1 MKRNTAELRENL
13 IQTGMEAIKNQGLE
27 QLSLRTVAT
36 ACGVTH
42 GSPYKHFGNKDG
54 YLKVVLARLTQL
66 FYEEVTKDLDKS
78 LSARYQ
84 LLQMGQAFVL
94 FAQTNPHI
102 FEALFIKFPFKY
114 MEVTPETILTNVDLP
129 GFSHFKV
136 LVVRLI
142 EEEKLMGREIY
153 VLIHLWSFI
162 LGLSIL
168 SMGQIGESFSP
179 ETIQENIEGMLERY
193 IKGGQS

>member
-129 GFSHFKV
+129 GFSHFKN
-136 LVVRLI
+136 LVVLLI
-142 EEEKLMGREIY
+142 QEENLIGKEID

>member
-66 FYEEVTKDLDKS
+66 FYEEVTKDLDKAM
-78 LSARYQ
+78 SARYQ

-142 EEEKLMGREIY
+142 EEEKLMGREID

>member
-66 FYEEVTKDLDKS
+66 FYEEVTKDLDKG
-78 LSARYQ
+78 LSARHQ

-142 EEEKLMGREIY
+142 EEEKLMGREID

-179 ETIQENIEGMLERY
+179 RTIQETIGGMLERY

>member
-66 FYEEVTKDLDKS
+66 FYEEVTKDLDKGM
-78 LSARYQ
+78 SARYQ

-179 ETIQENIEGMLERY
+179 RTIQETIEGMLERY

>member
-1 MKRNTAELRENL
+1 MKRNTAELKEKL
-13 IQTGMEAIKNQGLE
+13 IQTGIEEIKNNGIE

-142 EEEKLMGREIY
+142 EEEKLMGREID

-179 ETIQENIEGMLERY
+179 RTIQENIEGMLERY

>member
-78 LSARYQ
+78 LSARHQ

-114 MEVTPETILTNVDLP
+114 MEATPETIRTNVDLP
-129 GFSHFKV
+129 GFNHFKNPVV
-136 LVVRLI
+136 LLI
-142 EEEKLMGREIY
+142 QEENLIGKEID

>member
-1 MKRNTAELRENL
+1 MKRNTAELREYL
-13 IQTGMEAIKNQGLE
+13 ILTGIEAIKNQGLE

-142 EEEKLMGREIY
+142 EEEKLMGREID

>member
-1 MKRNTAELRENL
+1 MKRNTAELKEKL
-13 IQTGMEAIKNQGLE
+13 IQTGIEEIKKHGIE

-36 ACGVTH
+36 VCGVTH
-42 GSPYKHFGNKDG
+42 GSPYKHFDNKDG
-54 YLKVVLARLTQL
+54 YLKVVLARLTQH
-66 FYEEVTKDLDKS
+66 FYEDVTKDLDES
-78 LSARYQ
+78 LSARHQ
-84 LLQMGQAFVL
+84 LLQMGQAFVR

-114 MEVTPETILTNVDLP
+114 MDITPETILTNVDLP
-129 GFSHFKV
+129 GFNHFKK
-136 LVVRLI
+136 LIVRLI
-142 EEEKLMGREIY
+142 EEKKLMGKEID

-179 ETIQENIEGMLERY
+179 RTIQENIEGMLERY

>member
-42 GSPYKHFGNKDG
+42 GSPYKHFDNKNG
-54 YLKVVLARLTQL
+54 YLRVVLARLSQL
-66 FYEEVTKDLDKS
+66 FYEDVTRDLDEC
-78 LSARYQ
+78 LPARHQ
-84 LLQMGQAFVL
+84 LVQMGQAFVR

-114 MEVTPETILTNVDLP
+114 MEATPETILTNIDLP
-129 GFSHFKV
+129 GFNHFKK
-136 LVVRLI
+136 LIVRLI
-142 EEEKLMGREIY
+142 EEKKLMGKEID

-179 ETIQENIEGMLERY
+179 RTIQENIEGMLERY

>member
-142 EEEKLMGREIY
+142 EEEKLMGREID

-168 SMGQIGESFSP
+168 SMGQIGESFLP

>member
-114 MEVTPETILTNVDLP
+114 MDVTSETILTNVDLP

-142 EEEKLMGREIY
+142 EEEKLMGREID

>member
-66 FYEEVTKDLDKS
+66 FYE
-78 LSARYQ
+78 
-84 LLQMGQAFVL
+84 
-94 FAQTNPHI
+94 
-102 FEALFIKFPFKY
+102 
-114 MEVTPETILTNVDLP
+114 
-129 GFSHFKV
+129 
-136 LVVRLI
+136 
-142 EEEKLMGREIY
+142 
-153 VLIHLWSFI
+153 
-162 LGLSIL
+162 
-168 SMGQIGESFSP
+168 
-179 ETIQENIEGMLERY
+179 
-193 IKGGQS
+193 

>member
-78 LSARYQ
+78 LSARHQ

-114 MEVTPETILTNVDLP
+114 MDITPETILTNVDLP
-129 GFSHFKV
+129 GFNHFKK
-136 LVVRLI
+136 LIVRLI
-142 EEEKLMGREIY
+142 EEKKLMGKEID

-168 SMGQIGESFSP
+168 SMGQIGESISQRS
-179 ETIQENIEGMLERY
+179 IKENIEVKLEQY
-193 IKGGQS
+193 IKGGQ

>member
-142 EEEKLMGREIY
+142 EEEKLMGREID

-193 IKGGQS
+193 INGGQS

>member
-78 LSARYQ
+78 LSARHQ
-84 LLQMGQAFVL
+84 LVQMGQAFVR

-114 MEVTPETILTNVDLP
+114 MEATPETILTNVDLP
-129 GFSHFKV
+129 GFNHFKK
-136 LVVRLI
+136 LIVRLI
-142 EEEKLMGREIY
+142 EEKKLMGKEID

-179 ETIQENIEGMLERY
+179 RTIQENIEGMLERY

>member
-142 EEEKLMGREIY
+142 EEENLIGKEID

-168 SMGQIGESFSP
+168 SMGQIGENFSP
-179 ETIQENIEGMLERY
+179 RTTQETIEGMLERY

>member
-1 MKRNTAELRENL
+1 MKRNTAELKEKL
-13 IQTGMEAIKNQGLE
+13 IQTGIEEINIHGIE
-27 QLSLRTVAT
+27 QLSLRTVAA

-66 FYEEVTKDLDKS
+66 FYEEITRDLDES
-78 LSARYQ
+78 LSDRHQ
-84 LLQMGQAFVL
+84 LLHMGQAFVL

-114 MEVTPETILTNVDLP
+114 MNVTPETILTNADLP
-129 GFSHFKV
+129 GFNHFKA

-142 EEEKLMGREIY
+142 EKEELMGREID

-168 SMGQIGESFSP
+168 AMGQIGENFSP

-193 IKGGQS
+193 VKGGQS

>member
-78 LSARYQ
+78 LSARHQ

-142 EEEKLMGREIY
+142 EEEKLMGREID

-179 ETIQENIEGMLERY
+179 RTIQETIGGMLERY

>member
-66 FYEEVTKDLDKS
+66 FYEEVTKDLDKG
-78 LSARYQ
+78 LSARHQ

-142 EEEKLMGREIY
+142 EEEKLMGREID

>member
-142 EEEKLMGREIY
+142 EEEKLMGREID

-179 ETIQENIEGMLERY
+179 RTIQETIGGMLERY

>member
-66 FYEEVTKDLDKS
+66 FYEEVTKDLDKAM
-78 LSARYQ
+78 SARYQ

-142 EEEKLMGREIY
+142 EEEKLMGREID

-179 ETIQENIEGMLERY
+179 RTIQENIEGMLERY

>member
-1 MKRNTAELRENL
+1 MKRNTAELKEKL

-142 EEEKLMGREIY
+142 EEEKLMGREID

>member
-142 EEEKLMGREIY
+142 EEEKLMGREID

-179 ETIQENIEGMLERY
+179 RTIQETIDGMLERY

>member
-78 LSARYQ
+78 LSARHQ

-114 MEVTPETILTNVDLP
+114 MDITPETILTNVDLP
-129 GFSHFKV
+129 GFNHFKK
-136 LVVRLI
+136 LIVRLI
-142 EEEKLMGREIY
+142 EEKKLMGKEID

-179 ETIQENIEGMLERY
+179 RTIQENIEGMLERY

>member
-142 EEEKLMGREIY
+142 EEEKLMGREID

-168 SMGQIGESFSP
+168 SMGQIGENFSP
-179 ETIQENIEGMLERY
+179 RTIQETIEGMLERY

>member
-78 LSARYQ
+78 LSARHQ

-142 EEEKLMGREIY
+142 EEEKLMGREID

-168 SMGQIGESFSP
+168 SMGQIGESFLP

>member
-78 LSARYQ
+78 LSARHQ

-142 EEEKLMGREIY
+142 EEEKLMGREID

-168 SMGQIGESFSP
+168 SMGQIGENFSP
-179 ETIQENIEGMLERY
+179 RTIQETIEGMLERY

>member
-1 MKRNTAELRENL
+1 MKRNTAELKEKL
-13 IQTGMEAIKNQGLE
+13 IQTGMEEISIHGIE
-27 QLSLRTVAT
+27 QLSLRTVAA

-66 FYEEVTKDLDKS
+66 FYEEVTKDLDKG
-78 LSARYQ
+78 LSARHQ

-114 MEVTPETILTNVDLP
+114 MDVTSETILTNVDLP
-129 GFSHFKV
+129 GFNHFKN
-136 LVVRLI
+136 LVIRLI
-142 EEEKLMGREIY
+142 QEEDLIGKEID
-153 VLIHLWSFI
+153 VLTHLWSFI

-168 SMGQIGESFSP
+168 AMGQIGENFSP
-179 ETIQENIEGMLERY
+179 RTIQETIDGMLERY

>member
-114 MEVTPETILTNVDLP
+114 MEATPETILTNVDLP
-129 GFSHFKV
+129 GFNHFKK
-136 LVVRLI
+136 LIVRLI
-142 EEEKLMGREIY
+142 EEKKLMGKEID

-179 ETIQENIEGMLERY
+179 RTIQENIEGMLERY

>member
-142 EEEKLMGREIY
+142 EEEKLMGREID

-168 SMGQIGESFSP
+168 FMGQIGESFSP

>member
-78 LSARYQ
+78 LSARHQ

-114 MEVTPETILTNVDLP
+114 MDVTPETILTNVDLP

-142 EEEKLMGREIY
+142 EEEKLMGREID

-179 ETIQENIEGMLERY
+179 RTIQETIGGMLERY

>member
-1 MKRNTAELRENL
+1 
-13 IQTGMEAIKNQGLE
+13 MEEISIHGIE
-27 QLSLRTVAT
+27 QLSLRTVAA

-142 EEEKLMGREIY
+142 EEEKLMGREID

>member
-142 EEEKLMGREIY
+142 EEEKLMGREID

>member
-142 EEEKLMGREIY
+142 EEEKLMGREID

-179 ETIQENIEGMLERY
+179 GTIQETIEGMLERY

>member
-142 EEEKLMGREIY
+142 EEENLIGKEID

>member
-36 ACGVTH
+36 VCGVTH
-42 GSPYKHFGNKDG
+42 GSPYKHFDNKDG
-54 YLKVVLARLTQL
+54 YLKVVLTRLTQL
-66 FYEEVTKDLDKS
+66 FYEDVTRDLDES
-78 LSARYQ
+78 LSARHQ
-84 LLQMGQAFVL
+84 LLQMGQAFVR

-114 MEVTPETILTNVDLP
+114 MDITPETILTNVDLP
-129 GFSHFKV
+129 GFNHFKK
-136 LVVRLI
+136 LIVRLI
-142 EEEKLMGREIY
+142 EEKKLMGKEID

-179 ETIQENIEGMLERY
+179 RTIQENIEGMLERY

>member
-1 MKRNTAELRENL
+1 MKRNTAELKEKL
-13 IQTGMEAIKNQGLE
+13 IQTGIEEIKNNGIE

-42 GSPYKHFGNKDG
+42 GSPYKHFDNKDG

-66 FYEEVTKDLDKS
+66 FYEDVTKDLDES
-78 LSARYQ
+78 LSARHQ
-84 LLQMGQAFVL
+84 LLQMGQAFVR

-114 MEVTPETILTNVDLP
+114 MDITPETILTNVDLP
-129 GFSHFKV
+129 GFNHFKN
-136 LVVRLI
+136 LVIRLI
-142 EEEKLMGREIY
+142 QEED
-153 VLIHLWSFI
+153 LIHLWSFI

-168 SMGQIGESFSP
+168 SMGQIGENFSP
-179 ETIQENIEGMLERY
+179 RTTQETIEGMLERY

>member
-78 LSARYQ
+78 LSARHQ
-84 LLQMGQAFVL
+84 LVQMGQAFVR

-114 MEVTPETILTNVDLP
+114 MEATPETILTNVDLP
-129 GFSHFKV
+129 GFNHFKK
-136 LVVRLI
+136 LIVRLI
-142 EEEKLMGREIY
+142 EEKKLMGKEID

>member
-1 MKRNTAELRENL
+1 MKRNTAELKEKL
-13 IQTGMEAIKNQGLE
+13 IQTGIEEIKNNGIE

-42 GSPYKHFGNKDG
+42 GSPYKHFDNKDG
-54 YLKVVLARLTQL
+54 YLKVVLARLSQL
-66 FYEEVTKDLDKS
+66 FYEDVTRDLDEC
-78 LSARYQ
+78 LPARHQ
-84 LLQMGQAFVL
+84 LVQMGQAFVR

-114 MEVTPETILTNVDLP
+114 MEATPETIRTNVDLP
-129 GFSHFKV
+129 GFNHFKN
-136 LVVRLI
+136 LVVLLI
-142 EEEKLMGREIY
+142 QEENLIGKEID

-168 SMGQIGESFSP
+168 SMGQIGENFSP
-179 ETIQENIEGMLERY
+179 RTIQETIEGMLERY

>member
-78 LSARYQ
+78 LSARHQ

-142 EEEKLMGREIY
+142 EEEKLMGREID